1 MSARGQRLAAGWF
14 LGAVFFAFVAFAW
27 LRGLGRF
34 LIPALLL
41 AAFGYGVMRVVRKI
55 REPLP

>member
-14 LGAVFFAFVAFAW
+14 LGAVFFAFVLFAW

-34 LIPALLL
+34 LIPVLLL
-41 AAFGYGVMRVVRKI
+41 AAFGYGIRAVIRKI